1 MALKTF
7 MEAEVG
13 WGKGGDSEAPKEWPA
28 ERPDYTSLYAA
39 VQGEAARWNVPGIT
53 VAVLHDGQIDEVAVG
68 FANLDTKQ
76 PMTTDTIQQI
86 GSISKIFTTTLA
98 MTLVDEG
105 KLDLDEPITTYVPDF
120 ALADTAARDQITLR
134 HIFSHSAGFEGDTF
148 DDYGR
153 GDDAVARAVA
163 EFPKLRQWFQPGQL
177 FSYNNN
183 GFILA
188 ALAIQNVTG
197 EIFEDLM
204 YKRIFTPLKLESTVL
219 YAENAIT
226 YPHSVGHLVSK
237 REDGPKVAKPYAF
250 PRQIAAPGGI
260 IATSRDQIRFAQ
272 MHINKGE
279 LDGERIISEELA
291 TLMVSAG
298 LLARKGAARPAMR
311 RQPLGSGPAATF
323 GQQGYDDLGWNDMG
337 YDVDPQQSSE
347 PARMVD
353 LKPLLAGSVLDHNA
367 AAEHAVDASTGHEL
381 IAEET
386 ADLAPADMAPLDP
399 TPVDLTGA
407 PAADIAPEAVEV
419 PEIVRQ
425 QESLIE
431 RVAAVARKVEARP
444 EPKAKKDKAPRTQ
457 RAREKAAFTLRLD
470 AERHLRLRLASAVTN
485 RSAQTIL
492 TELLDDYLSALP
504 EIDAMASRLPAAR
517 PLRKSA

>member
-1 MALKTF
+1 MG
-7 MEAEVG
+7 E
-13 WGKGGDSEAPKEWPA
+13 PKPLA
-28 ERPDYTSLYAA
+28 SL
-39 VQGEAARWNVPGIT
+39 
-53 VAVLHDGQIDEVAVG
+53 
-68 FANLDTKQ
+68 
-76 PMTTDTIQQI
+76 
-86 GSISKIFTTTLA
+86 
-98 MTLVDEG
+98 
-105 KLDLDEPITTYVPDF
+105 
-120 ALADTAARDQITLR
+120 
-134 HIFSHSAGFEGDTF
+134 
-148 DDYGR
+148 
-153 GDDAVARAVA
+153 
-163 EFPKLRQWFQPGQL
+163 
-177 FSYNNN
+177 
-183 GFILA
+183 
-188 ALAIQNVTG
+188 
-197 EIFEDLM
+197 
-204 YKRIFTPLKLESTVL
+204 
-219 YAENAIT
+219 
-226 YPHSVGHLVSK
+226 
-237 REDGPKVAKPYAF
+237 
-250 PRQIAAPGGI
+250 
-260 IATSRDQIRFAQ
+260 
-272 MHINKGE
+272 
-279 LDGERIISEELA
+279 
-291 TLMVSAG
+291 SAG

-367 AAEHAVDASTGHEL
+367 AAEHAVDTSVGHEL
-381 IAEET
+381 IAEDAVEQT
-386 ADLAPADMAPLDP
+386 PADMVPLDP

-407 PAADIAPEAVEV
+407 PAADFAAEAVEI

>member
-1 MALKTF
+1 MG
-7 MEAEVG
+7 E
-13 WGKGGDSEAPKEWPA
+13 PKPLA
-28 ERPDYTSLYAA
+28 SL
-39 VQGEAARWNVPGIT
+39 
-53 VAVLHDGQIDEVAVG
+53 
-68 FANLDTKQ
+68 
-76 PMTTDTIQQI
+76 
-86 GSISKIFTTTLA
+86 
-98 MTLVDEG
+98 
-105 KLDLDEPITTYVPDF
+105 
-120 ALADTAARDQITLR
+120 
-134 HIFSHSAGFEGDTF
+134 
-148 DDYGR
+148 
-153 GDDAVARAVA
+153 
-163 EFPKLRQWFQPGQL
+163 
-177 FSYNNN
+177 
-183 GFILA
+183 
-188 ALAIQNVTG
+188 
-197 EIFEDLM
+197 
-204 YKRIFTPLKLESTVL
+204 
-219 YAENAIT
+219 
-226 YPHSVGHLVSK
+226 
-237 REDGPKVAKPYAF
+237 
-250 PRQIAAPGGI
+250 
-260 IATSRDQIRFAQ
+260 
-272 MHINKGE
+272 
-279 LDGERIISEELA
+279 
-291 TLMVSAG
+291 SAG

-367 AAEHAVDASTGHEL
+367 AAEHAVDTSVGHEL
-381 IAEET
+381 IAEDAVELT
-386 ADLAPADMAPLDP
+386 PADMGPLDP